1 MIAAFVAIELQQI
14 ETCLT
19 DESGSTKCTMKRFG
33 LIKVA
38 VLLSNCIAGFAILSA
53 PAKAGTVTFNF
64 APVGTSYSAFLAPG
78 SPLIGKEVISARI
91 YLNVQSFP
99 GSDAANFF
107 TDLSFP
113 ISPFPGNENVL
124 ALVGS
129 DLGWSGAGTFDF
141 FEETKLFNGI
151 FVSARF
157 AGETPGE
164 GFDGTL
170 LEGSRVEFDFA
181 SVPDNGGI
189 SMAACAGVALVAFGF
204 SVRRAISRTTTI
216 KDMKM

>member
-1 MIAAFVAIELQQI
+1 
-14 ETCLT
+14 
-19 DESGSTKCTMKRFG
+19 MKRFG
-33 LIKVA
+33 LIKLA
-38 VLLSNCIAGFAILSA
+38 VFLSGWFAGFVILSA
-53 PAKAGTVTFNF
+53 PANAGTVTFNF
-64 APVGTSYSAFLAPG
+64 ASVGTSYSAFLAPD
-78 SPLIGKEVISARI
+78 SPLIGKEVTSARI
-91 YLNVQSFP
+91 YLNVESFP

-124 ALVGS
+124 VLVGS
-129 DLGWSGAGTFDF
+129 DLGWSGSGTFEF
-141 FEETKLFNGI
+141 FQETTRFNGI

-164 GFDGTL
+164 NFDGTI

-189 SMAACAGVALVAFGF
+189 SMAACAGAALAAFGF
-204 SVRRAISRTTTI
+204 SVRRALAQRPRR
-216 KDMKM
+216 

>member
-1 MIAAFVAIELQQI
+1 
-14 ETCLT
+14 
-19 DESGSTKCTMKRFG
+19 MKRFG

-38 VLLSNCIAGFAILSA
+38 VLLLGCVVGSVILSA
-53 PAKAGTVTFNF
+53 PARAGTVTFNF
-64 APVGTSYSAFLAPG
+64 AQVGTEYSAFLAPD

-91 YLNVQSFP
+91 FLNVESFP

-113 ISPFPGNENVL
+113 ISPFPGNQNVL
-124 ALVGS
+124 VLVGS
-129 DLGWSGAGTFDF
+129 DLGWSGAGQFHF
-141 FEETKLFNGI
+141 FEETELFNGI

-164 GFDGTL
+164 NFDGTL

-181 SVPDNGGI
+181 SVPDSGGI
-189 SMAACAGVALVAFGF
+189 SMAACAGAALMAFRF
-204 SVRRAISRTTTI
+204 SVRRAISRTKDTTV
-216 KDMKM
+216 

>member
-1 MIAAFVAIELQQI
+1 
-14 ETCLT
+14 
-19 DESGSTKCTMKRFG
+19 MKRFRP
-33 LIKVA
+33 IKVA
-38 VLLSNCIAGFAILSA
+38 FLLSGCVASFVLFSA
-53 PAKAGTVTFNF
+53 PAKAGTVSFNF
-64 APVGTSYSAFLAPG
+64 APVGTSFSAFL
-78 SPLIGKEVISARI
+78 SPNSLLIGKEVISARV
-91 YLNVQSFP
+91 YLNIESFP

-124 ALVGS
+124 AVVGS
-129 DLGWSGAGTFDF
+129 DVGWSGAGKFDF

-164 GFDGTL
+164 NFDGTL

-189 SMAACAGVALVAFGF
+189 SIAACAGAALVAFRF
-204 SVRRAISRTTTI
+204 SIRRGRCA
-216 KDMKM
+216 KAQAK

>member
-1 MIAAFVAIELQQI
+1 MINGSSRRACTIFLAAGFVCTAAFPALAFQTVA
-14 ETCLT
+14 
-19 DESGSTKCTMKRFG
+19 
-33 LIKVA
+33 
-38 VLLSNCIAGFAILSA
+38 
-53 PAKAGTVTFNF
+53 FNF
-64 APVGTSYSAFLAPG
+64 AQVGTSYSAFLPPD

-91 YLNVQSFP
+91 YLNVESFP
-99 GSDAANFF
+99 GSNAANFF

-113 ISPFPGNENVL
+113 GNENVL
-124 ALVGS
+124 VLLGS
-129 DLGWSGAGTFDF
+129 DLGWSGSGKFDF

-164 GFDGTL
+164 NFDGTI

-204 SVRRAISRTTTI
+204 SVRRGPSRTGVACATPPVRHPA
-216 KDMKM
+216 

>member
-1 MIAAFVAIELQQI
+1 
-14 ETCLT
+14 
-19 DESGSTKCTMKRFG
+19 MKQFR

-38 VLLSNCIAGFAILSA
+38 VLLSGCVAGFVILCA
-53 PAKAGTVTFNF
+53 PSQAGTVTFNF
-64 APVGTSYSAFLAPG
+64 AQVGTSYSAFLAPD
-78 SPLIGKEVISARI
+78 SPLIGQEVVSARI
-91 YLNVQSFP
+91 YLNVESFS

-124 ALVGS
+124 ALIGS
-129 DLGWSGAGTFDF
+129 DLGWSGAGQFHF

-164 GFDGTL
+164 NFDGTL
-170 LEGSRVEFDFA
+170 LEGSRVEFELA

-189 SMAACAGVALVAFGF
+189 SMAACAGLALMAFGF
-204 SVRRAISRTTTI
+204 SVRRAISRATSP
-216 KDMKM
+216 KV